1 MAPSSSHISAPPP
14 DLGAMTYGA
23 ETCYLGAVG
32 HGAEKKVQSR
42 FYVAQ
47 GVNVIFYKKG
57 PNCKRFV
64 KTSICDFTRNR
75 VYLITFC

>member
-1 MAPSSSHISAPPP
+1 MAPSFGHISAPPP
-14 DLGAMTYGA
+14 DLGGMNYGA

-47 GVNVIFYKKG
+47 EVNVFFFFTKKG
-57 PNCKRFV
+57 QIAKDLGRCQYV
-64 KTSICDFTRNR
+64 ILLGTGS
-75 VYLITFC
+75 V